1 MSVSDKQSEEGE
13 KSATMSEEGGEQET
27 SKGLSHNN
35 AHHSKSSSQSV
46 RPAIKTSGNGP
57 SSPMPLTSPKPS
69 KRNPDKPKKSVF
81 IKANETAA
89 NNQLN
94 TNPVSISTPTS
105 FSNSHAYWSN
115 SAMSS
120 SSSPTHHLQTPT
132 SSASHANHANHI
144 FAGINGSIGGG
155 DEDGTEGGDPQEQE
169 QFRRKRAGHYNE
181 FKVLQAMR
189 AKMKESVD
197 DDDDDDD
204 EEEDRLEREK
214 SKRNAA
220 ALPARQRS
228 IEKMN
233 QSHQATAH
241 PMVVSP
247 LPPEQPGDV

>member
-13 KSATMSEEGGEQET
+13 KSATMSEEGGEQEA
-27 SKGLSHNN
+27 SKGLSHTN

-132 SSASHANHANHI
+132 SSASHANHI

-155 DEDGTEGGDPQEQE
+155 DEDGAEGGDPQEQE

-189 AKMKESVD
+189 AKMKESV